1 MALSL
6 LNSLILPVGSRQL
19 RVDISPDMFR
29 VGCDLG
35 MNYRAEI
42 LEACTI
48 FLANIIFSIFHSE
61 RFRDIFNRSAKWDT
75 FLMANNTRHGTK
87 FLLSEWY
94 TIVNPEDCP
103 IAAYCRIPCHL
114 N

>member
-1 MALSL
+1 MISTIA
-6 LNSLILPVGSRQL
+6 V
-19 RVDISPDMFR
+19 SPDMFR

-35 MNYRAEI
+35 MNYRAEN
-42 LEACTI
+42 LETCAI

-75 FLMANNTRHGTK
+75 FLMGNNTRRVK

-103 IAAYCRIPCHL
+103 IAA
-114 N
+114 